1 MRCLKWRGKEGN
13 EGEEIFYNPRS
24 IGEKMDFVKLHEE
37 FTKKANDALPYL
49 LELLKSKDEVPV
61 SLRVFKDDF
70 RKQLFE
76 MIKRGGLKSP
86 KLKPKSKNHFFL
98 EFFRFYLVQVW
109 FLPLLVQNAQALIR
123 IFFLLQN
130 IGTYDGL
137 RNHLQADLGLFLI
150 PSPQRIQYGNHELLF
165 DIIIIRFCETFLLAK

>member
-1 MRCLKWRGKEGN
+1 MRCLEMAGERKEMKVKRYSTIRAPL
-13 EGEEIFYNPRS
+13 EK
-24 IGEKMDFVKLHEE
+24 KMDFVKLHEE

-49 LELLKSKDEVPV
+49 LELLKSKENEVPV

-98 EFFRFYLVQVW
+98 RVLPILSRSSMVSATSGSKCASINSN
-109 FLPLLVQNAQALIR
+109 FL
-123 IFFLLQN
+123 
-130 IGTYDGL
+130 
-137 RNHLQADLGLFLI
+137 
-150 PSPQRIQYGNHELLF
+150 SP
-165 DIIIIRFCETFLLAK
+165 AKYRYI

>member
-1 MRCLKWRGKEGN
+1 MKCRIIEKTTNADKQKIKDLYRLNKIRNIFAHSNHAMLGNGGGKEGN

-49 LELLKSKDEVPV
+49 LELLKSKENEVPV

-76 MIKRGGLKSP
+76 MIKRG
-86 KLKPKSKNHFFL
+86 
-98 EFFRFYLVQVW
+98 R
-109 FLPLLVQNAQALIR
+109 
-123 IFFLLQN
+123 
-130 IGTYDGL
+130 
-137 RNHLQADLGLFLI
+137 
-150 PSPQRIQYGNHELLF
+150 PQISEV
-165 DIIIIRFCETFLLAK
+165 ETKE